1 MANQIIQSI
10 KTIAQSLVDKA
21 GYDKTRGG
29 VIVGVNSAT
38 NTYSVKVDGVT
49 YPIVRAVDGATY
61 NVGDVVKVVIPCNQ
75 ATQMYIA
82 SSVLS
87 DNSLGNK
94 IANAVGLAQDAAKVA
109 TNYIEQDD
117 TDGLIFGDKTSGA
130 WSGYRSQILPDSFNI
145 LDESSTV
152 LASFGTTTVI
162 GEEAKANLHLTFN
175 NFSMVDKDDN
185 KFFEVGDLRDS
196 SGVATLVFY
205 SKLYTGN
212 GAVTIDLHVNINSI
226 VSVVVTNVTIS
237 SSSYSVDGSRITITG
252 LEQYV
257 EKTFEITYTTLSS
270 IPYLTFG
277 TRNNSGKIGYFSSI
291 RGDNLIASGFAS
303 HAEGSHSKSTADFSH
318 SEGYNTQAN
327 GIYSHAEGN
336 GTAAVGDASHSEGKE
351 TKTFYAFSHAE
362 GQLSYARGQCSHA
375 EGFNTTAYGYMT
387 HAEGY
392 QTEAHGN
399 HSHAEGDHTYAGG
412 KCSHAEG
419 YYTIAGSDYQHVS
432 GKYNE
437 EDYNDLYAFI
447 IGNGTSEGEE
457 SNAFAVDW
465 TGNIYMG
472 LRDCNIADSGT
483 ALSVT
488 SGASTLDG
496 LLAQAIINTFSY
508 ANAKE
513 IFKKRGNHV
522 NMNVKKLL
530 QNIVEKI
537 G

>member
-1 MANQIIQSI
+1 MSSRLDKAIKDFIQIIREAGNKGTSPLDAQAEVLRI
-10 KTIAQSLVDKA
+10 DEDGTAWVHLPGGVDETPVKLTINAKVGDKVYVRLSGGRA
-21 GYDKTRGG
+21 WITGNQTAPPTDDKT
-29 VIVGVNSAT
+29 AE
-38 NTYSVKVDGVT
+38 
-49 YPIVRAVDGATY
+49 
-61 NVGDVVKVVIPCNQ
+61 Q
-75 ATQMYIA
+75 AKEDA
-82 SSVLS
+82 
-87 DNSLGNK
+87 
-94 IANAVGLAQDAAKVA
+94 ANASKVA
-109 TNYIEQDD
+109 TNFMEFDS
-117 TDGLIFGDKTSGA
+117 TNGLIVGNKKSGS
-130 WSGYRSQILPDSFNI
+130 WSGYRSQILPGSFNV
-145 LDESSTV
+145 LDPSSTV
-152 LASFGTTTVI
+152 LASFGPTTII

-185 KFFEVGDLRDS
+185 KFFEVGDLRDA
-196 SGVATLVFY
+196 SGVATLLFY
-205 SKLYTGN
+205 SKLYTSSN
-212 GAVTIDLHVNINSI
+212 GVVTIDLHVNIDSI
-226 VSVVVTNVTIS
+226 VSVVVNNVTIS
-237 SSSYSVDGSRITITG
+237 SSEYSFDGSCITITG
-252 LEQYV
+252 LEKNV
-257 EKTFEITYTTLSS
+257 LRTFEITYTTLSS
-270 IPYLTFG
+270 VPYLTFG

-303 HAEGSHSKSTADFSH
+303 HAEGSRSKSTADFSH

-327 GIYSHAEGN
+327 GVYSHAEGN
-336 GTAAVGDASHSEGKE
+336 GTVADGDASHAEGKE
-351 TKTFYAFSHAE
+351 TKTFYAYSHAE

-375 EGFNTTAYGYMT
+375 EGFDTTAYGYMT

-392 QTEAHGN
+392 KTEAHGN
-399 HSHAEGDHTYAGG
+399 HSHAEGEHTFAAG

-419 YYTIAGSDYQHVS
+419 YYTSAYSDYQHVS

-472 LRDCNIADSGT
+472 LRDCHIADSGT

-488 SGASTLDG
+488 YGASTLDG

-513 IFKKRGNHV
+513 VFKKRGNHV

-530 QNIVEKI
+530 QKILEKI

>member
-1 MANQIIQSI
+1 MSSRLDKAIKDFIQIIREAGNKGTSPLDAQAEVLRI
-10 KTIAQSLVDKA
+10 DEDGTAWVHLPGGVDETPVKLTINAKVGDKVYVRLSGGRA
-21 GYDKTRGG
+21 WITGNQTAPPTDDKT
-29 VIVGVNSAT
+29 AE
-38 NTYSVKVDGVT
+38 
-49 YPIVRAVDGATY
+49 
-61 NVGDVVKVVIPCNQ
+61 Q
-75 ATQMYIA
+75 AKEDA
-82 SSVLS
+82 
-87 DNSLGNK
+87 
-94 IANAVGLAQDAAKVA
+94 ANASKVA
-109 TNYIEQDD
+109 TNFMEYDS
-117 TDGLIFGDKTSGA
+117 TNGLIVGNKKSGS
-130 WSGYRSQILPDSFNI
+130 WSGYRSQILPGSFNV
-145 LDESSTV
+145 LDPSSTV
-152 LASFGTTTVI
+152 LASFGPTTII
-162 GEEAKANLHLTFN
+162 GEEANANIHLTFN
-175 NFSMVDKDDN
+175 NFSMLN
-185 KFFEVGDLRDS
+185 KENSAIFEVGDLRDA
-196 SGVATLVFY
+196 SGVATLLFY
-205 SKLYTGN
+205 SKLYTDSN
-212 GAVTIDLHVNINSI
+212 GVVTIDLHVNINSI
-226 VSVVVTNVTIS
+226 VSVVVNNITIS
-237 SSSYSVDGSRITITG
+237 SSEYSVDGSCITITG
-252 LEQYV
+252 LEKNV
-257 EKTFEITYTTLSS
+257 RRTFEITYTTLSS

-277 TRNNSGKIGYFSSI
+277 TRNNSGKIGYFSSVE
-291 RGDNLIASGFAS
+291 GDNLIARGFAS
-303 HAEGSHSKSTADFSH
+303 HAEGSYSKSTADFSH

-327 GIYSHAEGN
+327 GVYSHAEGN
-336 GTAAVGDASHSEGKE
+336 STVADGDASHSEGKE

-419 YYTIAGSDYQHVS
+419 YYTIASSDYQHVS

-437 EDYNDLYAFI
+437 EDYNNLYAFI

-472 LRDCNIADSGT
+472 LRDCHIADSGT
-483 ALSVT
+483 DLSVT
-488 SGASTLDG
+488 YGASTLDG

-530 QNIVEKI
+530 QKTLEKI

>member
-1 MANQIIQSI
+1 MSSRLDKAIKDFIQIIREAGNKGTSPLD
-10 KTIAQSLVDKA
+10 AQAEVLRIDEDGTAWVHLP
-21 GYDKTRGG
+21 GG
-29 VIVGVNSAT
+29 VDET
-38 NTYSVKVDGVT
+38 PVKLT
-49 YPIVRAVDGATY
+49 INA
-61 NVGDVVKVVIPCNQ
+61 NVGDKVYVRLSGGRAWITGNQ
-75 ATQMYIA
+75 TAPPTDDKTAEQA
-82 SSVLS
+82 KE
-87 DNSLGNK
+87 DA
-94 IANAVGLAQDAAKVA
+94 ANASKVA
-109 TNYIEQDD
+109 TNFMEYDS
-117 TDGLIFGDKTSGA
+117 TNGLIVGNKKSGS
-130 WSGYRSQILPDSFNI
+130 WSGYRSQILPGSFNV
-145 LDESSTV
+145 LDPSSTV
-152 LASFGTTTVI
+152 LASFGPTTII
-162 GEEAKANLHLTFN
+162 GEEANANIHLTFN
-175 NFSMVDKDDN
+175 NFSMLN
-185 KFFEVGDLRDS
+185 KENSAIFEVGDLRDA
-196 SGVATLVFY
+196 SGVATLLFY
-205 SKLYTGN
+205 SKLYTDSN
-212 GAVTIDLHVNINSI
+212 GVVTIDLHVNIDSI
-226 VSVVVTNVTIS
+226 VSVVVNNITIS
-237 SSSYSVDGSRITITG
+237 SSEYSVDGSCITITG
-252 LEQYV
+252 LGKNV
-257 EKTFEITYTTLSS
+257 RRTFEITYTTLSS

-277 TRNNSGKIGYFSSI
+277 TRNNSGKIGYFSSVE
-291 RGDNLIASGFAS
+291 GDNLIARGFAS
-303 HAEGSHSKSTADFSH
+303 HAEGSYSKSTADFSH

-327 GIYSHAEGN
+327 GVYSHAEGN
-336 GTAAVGDASHSEGKE
+336 GTVADGDASHSEGKE

-419 YYTIAGSDYQHVS
+419 YYTIASSDYQHVS

-472 LRDCNIADSGT
+472 LRDCHIADSGT
-483 ALSVT
+483 DLSVT
-488 SGASTLDG
+488 YGASTLDG

-530 QNIVEKI
+530 QKILEKI

>member
-1 MANQIIQSI
+1 MSSRLDKAIKDFIQIIREAGNKGTSPLDAQAEVLRI
-10 KTIAQSLVDKA
+10 DEDGTAWVHLPGGVDETPVKLTINAKVGDKVYVRLSGGRA
-21 GYDKTRGG
+21 WITGNQTAPPTDDKT
-29 VIVGVNSAT
+29 AE
-38 NTYSVKVDGVT
+38 
-49 YPIVRAVDGATY
+49 
-61 NVGDVVKVVIPCNQ
+61 Q
-75 ATQMYIA
+75 AKEDA
-82 SSVLS
+82 
-87 DNSLGNK
+87 
-94 IANAVGLAQDAAKVA
+94 ANASKVA
-109 TNYIEQDD
+109 TNFMEFDS
-117 TDGLIFGDKTSGA
+117 TNGLIVGNKTSGS
-130 WSGYRSQILPDSFNI
+130 WSGYRSQILPGSFNV
-145 LDESSTV
+145 LDPSSTV
-152 LASFGTTTVI
+152 LASFGPTTVI
-162 GEEAKANLHLTFN
+162 GEEANANIHLTFN
-175 NFSMVDKDDN
+175 NFSMLN
-185 KFFEVGDLRDS
+185 KENNVIFEVGDLRDS
-196 SGVATLVFY
+196 SGVATLVSY

-237 SSSYSVDGSRITITG
+237 SSNYSFDGSSITITG

-257 EKTFEITYTTLSS
+257 EKTFEITYTTLTS

-303 HAEGSHSKSTADFSH
+303 HAEGSCSKSTADFSH

-327 GIYSHAEGN
+327 EIYSHAEGT
-336 GTAAVGDASHSEGKE
+336 GTVADGKASHAEGKE

-375 EGFNTTAYGYMT
+375 EGFNTIAYGYMA
-387 HAEGY
+387 HSEGNN
-392 QTEAHGN
+392 TEAHGN
-399 HSHAEGDHTYAGG
+399 ESHAEGWHTYAGG

-437 EDYNDLYAFI
+437 EDHNDLYAFI

-465 TGNIYMG
+465 TGNIYMN
-472 LRDCNIADSGT
+472 LRDCTITDSGT

-488 SGASTLDG
+488 YGASTLDG
-496 LLAQAIINTFSY
+496 LLAQAIINAFSY

-513 IFKKRGNHV
+513 ILKKRGSNV

-530 QNIVEKI
+530 QKIVEKI
-537 G
+537 V